1 MINLEV
7 WVPPDEDTIPIL
19 DRNDV
24 KECGLI
30 TSPGRF
36 GWFIPKNLSRLITNN
51 DAKWGLINQD
61 VDWKFFENEDFVS
74 AFDVTDPVMAEL
86 IANASMD
93 NDQTYVC
100 NFNTKSVSSFSF
112 LL

>member
-36 GWFIPKNLSRLITNN
+36 GWFIPKNLSGPIIKN
-51 DAKWGLINQD
+51 DPKWGLINQD

-74 AFDVTDPVMAEL
+74 AFDVTDPAMGEL
-86 IANASMD
+86 IWNASMD
-93 NDQTYVC
+93 NDRTYVC
-100 NFNTKSVSSFSF
+100 NLNTKLVFIF
-112 LL
+112 FVL